1 MEITQPKKYIKEK
14 MQDKV
19 EIPIARGKEVTY
31 PFQWLV
37 FKPQQHA
44 IEPFT
49 VNQPSRDGN
58 TERGKK

>member
-14 MQDKV
+14 MQEKV
-19 EIPIARGKEVTY
+19 ELPVTRDKETTY

-44 IEPFT
+44 IEPFAM
-49 VNQPSRDGN
+49 NEASRNAN
-58 TERGKK
+58 TERKK

>member
-1 MEITQPKKYIKEK
+1 MEITQPKKYVKEK
-14 MQDKV
+14 MQEKV
-19 EIPIARGKEVTY
+19 EIPVAKGGKETTY

-49 VNQPSRDGN
+49 KNEASRNAN
-58 TERGKK
+58 TERKK

>member
-1 MEITQPKKYIKEK
+1 MEITQPKKYTKEK

-19 EIPIARGKEVTY
+19 SLPVNKEKENTY

-44 IEPFT
+44 IEQFT
-49 VNQPSRDGN
+49 MNEASRNAN
-58 TERGKK
+58 TERK

>member
-14 MQDKV
+14 MQEKV
-19 EIPIARGKEVTY
+19 EIPVAKGKETTY

-44 IEPFT
+44 IEPFKK
-49 VNQPSRDGN
+49 NESSRNAN
-58 TERGKK
+58 TERK